1 MNSWNTVASDDS
13 ISAVVDALSNNGIKA
28 VVVTTKEE
36 ALALL
41 KNTIPQGA
49 QVMTNT
55 SASLDTIGATP
66 GINESGEYDSVRV
79 RMNALDPE
87 KDALLRQQLG
97 AAPDWAVGSV
107 HAVTENG
114 EVFIA
119 SSTGSQLASYV
130 YGALNVLWVVGAQ
143 KIVKNADDAIARIY
157 EYTLPLE
164 NERALK
170 AYGVGS
176 KVRKLLRI
184 NEEVRPGR
192 ITMIIVKEAIGF

>member
-1 MNSWNTVASDDS
+1 M
-13 ISAVVDALSNNGIKA
+13 
-28 VVVTTKEE
+28 
-36 ALALL
+36 
-41 KNTIPQGA
+41 
-49 QVMTNT
+49 
-55 SASLDTIGATP
+55 
-66 GINESGEYDSVRV
+66 
-79 RMNALDPE
+79 
-87 KDALLRQQLG
+87 
-97 AAPDWAVGSV
+97 
-107 HAVTENG
+107 
-114 EVFIA
+114 
-119 SSTGSQLASYV
+119 
-130 YGALNVLWVVGAQ
+130 LWVVGAQ